1 MVNDFAELGT
11 APGGPPTIVER
22 LATVEAAEGERDP
35 RGDDHKEATG
45 HGGHINRRGTAS
57 RDALAPVAAPALKFA
72 VREPPHGGAPAAPTR
87 LDLVEDH
94 HRYLLSIRS
103 TATAGRK
110 MLSPQEEQRKCS
122 SSVDEEYPVR
132 VRGCSQRAW

>member
-22 LATVEAAEGERDP
+22 PPTVEAAEGERDP

-57 RDALAPVAAPALKFA
+57 RDALAPVAAPSPTETRTPPPTIALSSS
-72 VREPPHGGAPAAPTR
+72 APSH
-87 LDLVEDH
+87 V
-94 HRYLLSIRS
+94 
-103 TATAGRK
+103 GR
-110 MLSPQEEQRKCS
+110 CS
-122 SSVDEEYPVR
+122 SHQHTVR
-132 VRGCSQRAW
+132 ISWTGSRSGSQRGQYDDASWGVS